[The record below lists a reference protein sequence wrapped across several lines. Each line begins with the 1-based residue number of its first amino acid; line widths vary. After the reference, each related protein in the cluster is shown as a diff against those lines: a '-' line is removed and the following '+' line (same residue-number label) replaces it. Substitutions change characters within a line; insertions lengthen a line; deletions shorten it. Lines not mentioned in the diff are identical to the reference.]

1 MKKYFV
7 LLTALVASFTLN
19 AAITEWN
26 CWLSS
31 ASSDV
36 YDGTGYLLEITDSS
50 VTTDAIATHLATNG
64 LSGTIAGVTS
74 VSSGIVADGEISVQ
88 PSNLIEDK
96 TATYCVLIVNDAK
109 TDFVITD
116 AYAVTDSTNNVWEE
130 TYNTNSQIFSYTA
143 TYEEIE
149 GAVTA
154 LGTAPTPGVPEPTA
168 LALLALGV
176 AGLALRR
183 KNA

>member
-1 MKKYFV
+1 
-7 LLTALVASFTLN
+7 
-19 AAITEWN
+19 
-26 CWLSS
+26 
-31 ASSDV
+31 
-36 YDGTGYLLEITDSS
+36 
-50 VTTDAIATHLATNG
+50 
-64 LSGTIAGVTS
+64 
-74 VSSGIVADGEISVQ
+74 
-88 PSNLIEDK
+88 LIEDK